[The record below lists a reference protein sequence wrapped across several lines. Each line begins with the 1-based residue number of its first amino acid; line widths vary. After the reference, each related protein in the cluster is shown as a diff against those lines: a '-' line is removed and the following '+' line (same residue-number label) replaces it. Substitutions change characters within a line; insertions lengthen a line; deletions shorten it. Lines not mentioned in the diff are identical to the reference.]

1 MGYALGWK
9 ISSYRT
15 FKLFN
20 LIILSEGFV
29 TNVGNGGVHTTSLQ
43 FTVKFVI
50 KFPILDLK
58 IMDAVTSAI
67 DMLADEY
74 GLAVSRYFS
83 PAVYMVNG
91 KELKDPNKGAL
102 VSPE

>member
-1 MGYALGWK
+1 
-9 ISSYRT
+9 
-15 FKLFN
+15 
-20 LIILSEGFV
+20 
-29 TNVGNGGVHTTSLQ
+29 VHTTSLQ

-50 KFPILDLK
+50 KLTILYLK
-58 IMDAVTSAI
+58 VMEAVTSAI
-67 DMLADEY
+67 DMLAYVY